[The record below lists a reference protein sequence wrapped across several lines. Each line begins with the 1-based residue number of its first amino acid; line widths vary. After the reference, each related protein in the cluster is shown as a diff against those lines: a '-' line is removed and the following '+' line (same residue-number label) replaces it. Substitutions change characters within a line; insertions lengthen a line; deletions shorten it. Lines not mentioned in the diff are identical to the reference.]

1 MNKIS
6 CVVELCVIFLLFREI
21 NWINEIILFLMLIW
35 CMRVIY
41 QIHDFCVNNFHYHNV
56 ADDDYHSCSHYQ
68 TSATA
73 YEAVA
78 AKLVHNSNED

>member
-1 MNKIS
+1 
-6 CVVELCVIFLLFREI
+6 
-21 NWINEIILFLMLIW
+21 
-35 CMRVIY
+35 MRVIY